1 MPLMA
6 LTADRRSFLLQKLLK
21 RFDPGDQAE
30 LVEAAPNGLEGHGY
44 RRPFIRHRGW
54 IQGYR
59 GSRCSHILFHGVA
72 PLRGF
77 DTPSLSAQGEQR
89 SSLICNI
96 DRDILP
102 LGSQARA
109 RTSLFFLTA
118 AHHWPGTA
126 NGKTG

>member
-1 MPLMA
+1 
-6 LTADRRSFLLQKLLK
+6 LK

-96 DRDILP
+96 DRDILIGP
-102 LGSQARA
+102 VDHHHVDASIQTLNPGLHQAQNPP
-109 RTSLFFLTA
+109 
-118 AHHWPGTA
+118 HP
-126 NGKTG
+126 

>member
-1 MPLMA
+1 
-6 LTADRRSFLLQKLLK
+6 LK

-96 DRDILP
+96 DRDILGGITIATFP
-102 LGSQARA
+102 VDEALARA
-109 RTSLFFLTA
+109 IKSQPDPQLVLFF
-118 AHHWPGTA
+118 
-126 NGKTG
+126 